1 MQAYLLETVIYYDLL
16 EAPTG
21 DLVGVA
27 ADNQAIVRIAV
38 GVPDEWELQVELMR
52 RFACECA
59 RKPRHPPVREATR
72 QLVEYLLG
80 FRRDFDLPV
89 RLHGTPFQLR
99 VWRALKEIPYGETC
113 TYAEVAR
120 AVGNPSAAR
129 AVGAANAANPVAI
142 VIPCHRVIQSDGRLG
157 GYGGGLR
164 LKQFLLDLERCV
176 SAARPLGPSARS
188 RRAPAP

>member
-38 GVPDEWELQVELMR
+38 GVPDEWDFHMELMG

-59 RKPRHPPVREATR
+59 RKPRHPPVREAMR
-72 QLVEYLLG
+72 QLAEYLLG

-99 VWRALKEIPYGETC
+99 VWRALEQIPYGETRS
-113 TYAEVAR
+113 YGELAR
-120 AVGNPSAAR
+120 MVGRPGAAR

-142 VIPCHRVIQSDGRLG
+142 VIPCHRVIQSDGRPG

-176 SAARPLGPSARS
+176 SAARPPAPSARS